1 MSADKDASADREH
14 GDVLRYGIIG
24 TGMMGCEHIRN
35 LALLPGVEVTA
46 IADPNERSRGWA
58 RLALAGRPV
67 EEFED
72 PRELLR
78 RAAVDAVVIA
88 TPNHTHYDVLRAVF
102 ETDKHVLVEK
112 PLCTEVDDCKRV
124 IDAAA
129 KHRGLVWVGMEYRYM
144 RPVARLVEEVQ
155 RGAIGKLWMLAI
167 REHRFPFLRKVE
179 DWNRFNRNT
188 GGTLVEKCCHFF
200 DLMNLIVQQR
210 PVRVYASGGADVNHR
225 DERYGGETPDI
236 LDNAFAV
243 VDFAGGARALLDLCM
258 FAENASHEMEI
269 AATGDAGKAEAFV
282 PAQRLVLTRRDR
294 NEPATI
300 TFPLAANLAH
310 AGAHHGST
318 FFEHLAF
325 RDAIRTAGTPV
336 VSVEDGA
343 LAVAMGA
350 AGERSAQQGRP
361 VDLAELGF

>member
-1 MSADKDASADREH
+1 MAAGSGN
-14 GDVLRYGIIG
+14 GDPIRYGIIG

-58 RLALAGRPV
+58 RLALAGRAV

-88 TPNHTHYDVLRAVF
+88 TPNHTHYEMLRAVF
-102 ETDKHVLVEK
+102 ETEKHVLVEK

-155 RGAIGKLWMLAI
+155 RGAIGRLWMLAI

-179 DWNRFNRNT
+179 DWNSFNRNT

-258 FAENASHEMEI
+258 FAENATHEMEI
-269 AATGDAGKAEAFV
+269 AATGDAGRAEAFV

-294 NEPATI
+294 NEPTTI
-300 TFPLAANLAH
+300 AFPLAANLAH

-325 RDAIRTAGTPV
+325 RDAIRSAGPPI

-350 AGERSAQQGRP
+350 AGERSVQRGRP
-361 VDLAELGF
+361 VDLTELGF

>member
-1 MSADKDASADREH
+1 MATDSGNDETI
-14 GDVLRYGIIG
+14 RYGIIG

-58 RLALAGRPV
+58 RLALAGRSV

-88 TPNHTHYDVLRAVF
+88 TPNHTHYEVLRAVF

-225 DERYGGETPDI
+225 DERYEGETPDI

-300 TFPLAANLAH
+300 AFPLAGNLAH

-325 RDAIRTAGTPV
+325 RDAIRTAGAPV

-350 AGERSAQQGRP
+350 AGERSAKLGRP
-361 VDLAELGF
+361 VELSELGF